1 MPCKTF
7 RKSRIFCRLLTDMDF
22 NIEKSRLI
30 WRSRCFCWV
39 RSWILFIWQKNRKW
53 MLSRMAV
60 HRQSYLN
67 FLSWLSSRWSYW
79 TFAKLPGS
87 RTNSMLSLRT
97 IPINRGRT
105 RVLRKRLEVNLFGR
119 SWRQYRLRN
128 FRNYLKL
135 SLPFFLSVR
144 TLLLL
149 AIRLIYSCKDRF
161 FTRYRT
167 DLHYMP
173 EIQACSML
181 LDDIIFT
188 RVLRA
193 YILLLFLHRFSVFF
207 YPWVS
212 LKNWSKL
219 V

>member
-1 MPCKTF
+1 MLVGDFFLNLYLTPSCHARRFENHVFSVDHWQMWISISKKIEINLTQ
-7 RKSRIFCRLLTDMDF
+7 SVLLLGTILNFIYLTEESETNAITD
-22 NIEKSRLI
+22 RT
-30 WRSRCFCWV
+30 V
-39 RSWILFIWQKNRKW
+39 R
-53 MLSRMAV
+53 
-60 HRQSYLN
+60 RQSYLN

-79 TFAKLPGS
+79 TFPKLPGS

-97 IPINRGRT
+97 IPINRRRT
-105 RVLRKRLEVNLFGR
+105 RVLRKRLEVNLSGR

-144 TLLLL
+144 NLLLL
-149 AIRLIYSCKDRF
+149 AIRLIYSCKGRF
-161 FTRYRT
+161 FTKYRT

-188 RVLRA
+188 RVL
-193 YILLLFLHRFSVFF
+193 L
-207 YPWVS
+207 
-212 LKNWSKL
+212 
-219 V
+219 